1 LIVKAVRQ
9 RRTNSKQVFQS
20 NLGGQVM
27 NSTNLPATTS
37 FPDQLQRIKGNMAI
51 LGKSQPATMKAFSDL
66 HHAVATPG
74 ALDFK
79 TKELI
84 ALAIGVSLR
93 CDGCIAF
100 HTHDALQAA
109 ATPEEVAEALG
120 VAVLMCGGPSVIYAT
135 HVVEAV
141 EQFMNREG

>member
-1 LIVKAVRQ
+1 
-9 RRTNSKQVFQS
+9 
-20 NLGGQVM
+20 M
-27 NSTNLPATTS
+27 NSTNLPATAS
-37 FPDQLQRIKGNMAI
+37 FPDQLERIKGNMAI

-66 HHAVATPG
+66 HHAVVTPR

-79 TKELI
+79 TKELM

-100 HTHDALQAA
+100 HTYDALQAG

-120 VAVLMCGGPSVIYAT
+120 VAVLMGGGPSVIYAT